1 MSLTPTTDN
10 SHIPLA
16 YAIGRPGRPGILTA
30 VGILSIVLGALS
42 ILASSLGIVTG
53 LRYLRMSK
61 MRASMLASMARV
73 SAPASPSMPAKV
85 PSLPFIIPVA
95 PSILTITEAALSLC
109 LAVFLI
115 IAGIWM
121 LRDSPA
127 AGRLH
132 RIYVALKIPLIAL
145 AAIATWWTTSAV
157 MSSVRTM
164 TTIYPA
170 TAVMPTFGNMIA
182 VIQAAVGA
190 VFALLYPIA
199 LLIVLSTRTAKEH
212 FNTL

>member
-1 MSLTPTTDN
+1 
-10 SHIPLA
+10 
-16 YAIGRPGRPGILTA
+16 
-30 VGILSIVLGALS
+30 
-42 ILASSLGIVTG
+42 
-53 LRYLRMSK
+53 
-61 MRASMLASMARV
+61 
-73 SAPASPSMPAKV
+73 
-85 PSLPFIIPVA
+85 
-95 PSILTITEAALSLC
+95 
-109 LAVFLI
+109 
-115 IAGIWM
+115 M